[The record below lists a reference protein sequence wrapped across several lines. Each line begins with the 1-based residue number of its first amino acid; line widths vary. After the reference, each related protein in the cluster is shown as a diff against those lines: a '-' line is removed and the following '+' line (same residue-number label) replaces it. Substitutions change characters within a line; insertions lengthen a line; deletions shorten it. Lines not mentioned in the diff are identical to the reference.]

1 MRFRSAGLL
10 LGSLLVS
17 ACAATAEDF
26 DNVVGDAGRKD
37 TGLKDAELVDTPAD
51 GAGDS
56 AGDSAKTDTGTGP
69 DTGLGP
75 DTGTPTDTG
84 TLDTGTLDT
93 GTPDTGTPDTGTPDT
108 GTPDTGTP
116 DTGTPDT
123 GTPDTGTPD
132 TGPPDTGITASFIFP
147 TSTDTAVILYD
158 PYFWNLGD
166 YYQGVRTTT
175 LPSATSFSSTI
186 GVTNSISSCG
196 SLTVD
201 VSLNG
206 TKIGAVTFTAGV
218 SAVPASFTFPA
229 ITGPTYTIRYR
240 ATKTVESGCGALT
253 FNEGTSTVT
262 LK

>member
-1 MRFRSAGLL
+1 MRFRSAPLVLASLL
-10 LGSLLVS
+10 LS
-17 ACAATAEDF
+17 ACAATGEDF
-26 DNVVGDAGRKD
+26 ETVVSDAGRKD
-37 TGLKDAELVDTPAD
+37 TGLKDADLVDTPTD
-51 GAGDS
+51 GSGDT
-56 AGDSAKTDTGTGP
+56 KVDTGTGP
-69 DTGLGP
+69 DTGAAIDSGTSP
-75 DTGTPTDTG
+75 DTALVDTGLGDTG
-84 TLDTGTLDT
+84 TL
-93 GTPDTGTPDTGTPDT
+93 DTGTPDT

-147 TSTDTAVILYD
+147 TATDTAVISKD

-166 YYQGVRTTT
+166 YYQGVRTTA
-175 LPSATSFSSTI
+175 LASATSFSSSI
-186 GVTNSISSCG
+186 GLSNSITCG

-206 TKIGAVTFTAGV
+206 TKIGGLTITAGT
-218 SAVPASFTFPA
+218 SPVPANFTFPA

-240 ATKTVESGCGALT
+240 ATKTVESGCGSVT